1 MIMIP
6 ILNQYEYSRFDYHL
20 WNIMYAQV
28 TAWINISNQE
38 KANTVIKE
46 MYMRTLDYYETK
58 EDVKSDYLYKIKE
71 IAGLYERAGN
81 LQEAFRGFLMWLYIA
96 LSPKCDKRILKDY
109 FRDTRD
115 IESVISELHRIITDD
130 MVVEIDSLIEFKE
143 GIENMYLE
151 DREVQYVQTLLKVIT
166 EKYQNKDVEFR

>member
-1 MIMIP
+1 
-6 ILNQYEYSRFDYHL
+6 
-20 WNIMYAQV
+20 
-28 TAWINISNQE
+28 
-38 KANTVIKE
+38 
-46 MYMRTLDYYETK
+46 
-58 EDVKSDYLYKIKE
+58 
-71 IAGLYERAGN
+71 
-81 LQEAFRGFLMWLYIA
+81 MWLYIA

>member
-1 MIMIP
+1 
-6 ILNQYEYSRFDYHL
+6 
-20 WNIMYAQV
+20 
-28 TAWINISNQE
+28 
-38 KANTVIKE
+38 
-46 MYMRTLDYYETK
+46 
-58 EDVKSDYLYKIKE
+58 
-71 IAGLYERAGN
+71 
-81 LQEAFRGFLMWLYIA
+81 MWLYIA
-96 LSPKCDKRILKDY
+96 LSQKWDKRILKDY